1 MCALDYIAS
10 LLIGNKKQ
18 HRLMFDVSMS
28 NRLNKTSTSNLFWNK
43 VILKGEKKMDLKR
56 VLREEM
62 KQVLSRLSNEEKASQ
77 STIIQKKVSEQS
89 ISTLFT
95 NQG

>member
-1 MCALDYIAS
+1 
-10 LLIGNKKQ
+10 
-18 HRLMFDVSMS
+18 
-28 NRLNKTSTSNLFWNK
+28 
-43 VILKGEKKMDLKR
+43 MDLKR

-89 ISTLFT
+89 ISTLFI